1 MWGRIAALALLL
13 ACIFGSYD
21 PILYVSTIMV
31 LPYVWGRIYN
41 KAKWRSLGVIFA
53 ALCLNASIRLVYL
66 TYRACGGKPWMVWS
80 TFVAALVVTSL
91 AGIIYVSYTPASMRR
106 KLNK

>member
-1 MWGRIAALALLL
+1 
-13 ACIFGSYD
+13 
-21 PILYVSTIMV
+21 
-31 LPYVWGRIYN
+31 
-41 KAKWRSLGVIFA
+41 
-53 ALCLNASIRLVYL
+53 
-66 TYRACGGKPWMVWS
+66 MVWS